1 MPAKVK
7 HTKPTVF
14 LSHSSNNRREL
25 MTLKRLLDAR
35 AGGMIDFFLSS
46 DDESITHGT
55 IWPASV
61 HAALNRMKLMLIFV
75 SPAALESQWTFF
87 EAGYGLCQLGSAKIY
102 CLPGSFKDKLPPPFN
117 LLQNRNLHS
126 ARDISL
132 LIHQINE
139 ALQIHISEAVT
150 KSEFDE
156 IFRRP
161 LFGQQE
167 AGPRLSEL
175 VQRIMVKTEGPA
187 NSAEHFAEGCR
198 VLEHTVCAAEA
209 HEPGYDAW
217 TSTDVRVEV
226 KRPYR
231 ESLVPLIEITD
242 EMRSRDRID
251 VVEDYGGWRPADVFE
266 AGFGRFVEK
275 SVAEVEEYNAST
287 RARNAEIKIAN
298 EAAKKEP
305 RSCRFSL
312 LALDLPVSVQIVDQW
327 IKHAVPVAPLAISVE
342 LHLDVGVETRSEAL
356 AAKVQRS
363 PLAMQADGSLLWR
376 DRAVV
381 RIEPSTGVKSP
392 TLEVK
397 PRAESPLNLGDFQL
411 EQLVS
416 TLCELQ
422 ILTPAPGSKGR
433 RR

>member
-1 MPAKVK
+1 
-7 HTKPTVF
+7 
-14 LSHSSNNRREL
+14 
-25 MTLKRLLDAR
+25 
-35 AGGMIDFFLSS
+35 MIDFFLSS
-46 DDESITHGT
+46 DDESIIHGT
-55 IWPASV
+55 IWPAAIQS
-61 HAALNRMKLMLIFV
+61 ALNRMKLMLIFV

-87 EAGYGLCQLGSAKIY
+87 EAGYGLCKLGSAKIY
-102 CLPGSFKDKLPPPFN
+102 CLPGTSKDKLPPPFN

-126 ARDISL
+126 ARDTSL

-139 ALQIHISEAVT
+139 ALESHIPESVAKAEY
-150 KSEFDE
+150 DE

-167 AGPRLSEL
+167 TAPSLNDL
-175 VQRIMVKTEGPA
+175 VQRIAVETKGPA

-198 VLEHTVCAAEA
+198 ALKQTVCTTKA

-217 TSTDVRVEV
+217 SSTDVRVEV
-226 KRPYR
+226 ERPR
-231 ESLVPLIEITD
+231 VEKPAHLIEITD
-242 EMRSRDRID
+242 EMRSQGRID
-251 VVEDYGGWRPADVFE
+251 VVDVGRGWELASASQTTFDYFE
-266 AGFGRFVEK
+266 IK
-275 SVAEVEEYNAST
+275 SVAQVEAYNASA
-287 RARNAEIKIAN
+287 RARNAKIPLKN
-298 EAAKKEP
+298 EAAMKGP

-327 IKHAVPVAPLAISVE
+327 IKLAAPVAPLAISVE
-342 LHLDVGVETRSEAL
+342 LHSEVGVETRGEAL

-363 PLAMQADGSLLWR
+363 LLAMQSDRSLLWR

-381 RIEPSTGVKSP
+381 SIEPSTGVTPPK
-392 TLEVK
+392 LEIK
-397 PRAESPLNLGDFQL
+397 PRSDSPLNLSDFQL

-422 ILTPAPGSKGR
+422 ILTPPPGNKSR